1 MWPFASCV
9 GGQYVPGGGAVSWV
23 VRTAPVVMRLF
34 NSCFCFL
41 RCGPHSNV
49 PNRPV
54 LEAFP
59 SSAPARPIST
69 GKQHNGFPASV
80 KRARNRKS
88 TRPGVRPHTHTRA
101 LRHIKAQMHTQ
112 HRPAKCTTTEA
123 QVQSVVFC
131 TAHCPTVVK
140 HMGVDNSCTVKLW
153 FAVIWQRPLQD
164 RRNIRLHR
172 P

>member
-1 MWPFASCV
+1 MLLLPQVRATQQRAKQTCSRSISLICTSQTHFHWKAAQWLSCIC
-9 GGQYVPGGGAVSWV
+9 QKSQKQKK
-23 VRTAPVVMRLF
+23 
-34 NSCFCFL
+34 
-41 RCGPHSNV
+41 H
-49 PNRPV
+49 
-54 LEAFP
+54 EA
-59 SSAPARPIST
+59 
-69 GKQHNGFPASV
+69 
-80 KRARNRKS
+80 
-88 TRPGVRPHTHTRA
+88 RPHTHTRA

-140 HMGVDNSCTVKLW
+140 HMGIDNSCTVKLW